1 MGIDIKINVFE
12 GPLDLLLHLIEKNKV
27 DIYDIPISEIT
38 SQYLDYIRSMEEE
51 DLDVMS
57 EFLVMAATLLKI
69 KAKMLL
75 PVKEETAEEEEDPRE
90 ELVRRLIEY
99 KIYKYAS
106 LKLKER
112 EMYAEKSFFH
122 SPDIPPQVMAYK
134 EEVDPE
140 DLLSDITLQRLS
152 EVFSFV
158 MRKRVEKVDTIRS
171 DFGQI
176 KQEEIKLEDKVIE
189 VSNYIKKH
197 KQISFCDLLNDQET
211 KEAIIVT
218 FLAILELMKMG
229 RILASQEEIGKDIY
243 IKALE

>member
-38 SQYLDYIRSMEEE
+38 SQYLSYIRSMEEE

-75 PVKEETAEEEEDPRE
+75 PAGEEGEEEGDPRE

-106 LKLKER
+106 LQLKER
-112 EMYAEKSFFH
+112 EMAAEKSFFR
-122 SPDIPPQVMAYK
+122 SPDIPPQVLTYR
-134 EEVDPE
+134 EDVDPQE
-140 DLLSDITLQRLS
+140 ILSDITLQRLS

-158 MRKRVEKVDTIRS
+158 MRKRQDKLDPIRS
-171 DFGQI
+171 EFGEI
-176 KQEEIKLEDKVIE
+176 KQEEIKLEDKMTE
-189 VSNYIKKH
+189 VSNYIMKYKNV
-197 KQISFCDLLNDQET
+197 SFYDLLNEQET
-211 KEAIIVT
+211 KEAVIVT
-218 FLAILELMKMG
+218 FLSVLELMKT
-229 RILASQEEIGKDIY
+229 GKIYARQDDVGSDIY
-243 IKALE
+243 IEAVE

>member
-1 MGIDIKINVFE
+1 MGIDIKIRVFE

-38 SQYLDYIRSMEEE
+38 SQYLSYIQAMEEE
-51 DLDVMS
+51 NLDIMS

-75 PVKEETAEEEEDPRE
+75 PAKEEEEEEGDPRE

-112 EMYAEKSFFH
+112 EQMAEKSFFH
-122 SPDIPPQVMAYK
+122 SPDIPPEILAYK
-134 EEVDPE
+134 QEADPE
-140 DLLSDITLQRLS
+140 EILSDITLQRLS

-158 MRKRVEKVDTIRS
+158 MRKRSDKLDPIRS
-171 DFGQI
+171 EFGQI
-176 KQEEIKLEDKVIE
+176 KKEEIRLEDKIIE
-189 VSNYIKKH
+189 VNNYIQQYKNVN
-197 KQISFCDLLNDQET
+197 FYDLLTEQKT
-211 KEAIIVT
+211 REALIVT
-218 FLAILELMKMG
+218 FLAVLELMKTG
-229 RILASQEEIGKDIY
+229 KIYVEQENIAGDIY
-243 IKALE
+243 IQALE

>member
-38 SQYLDYIRSMEEE
+38 SQYLSYIRSMEEE

-75 PVKEETAEEEEDPRE
+75 PAGEEEEEEGDPRE

-106 LKLKER
+106 LQLKER
-112 EMYAEKSFFH
+112 EMAAEKSFFR
-122 SPDIPPQVMAYK
+122 SPDIPPQVLAYR
-134 EEVDPE
+134 EDVDPQE
-140 DLLSDITLQRLS
+140 ILSDITLQRLS

-158 MRKRVEKVDTIRS
+158 MRKRQDKLDPIRS
-171 DFGQI
+171 EFGEI
-176 KQEEIKLEDKVIE
+176 KQEEIKLEDKMTE
-189 VSNYIKKH
+189 VSNYIMKYKNV
-197 KQISFCDLLNDQET
+197 SFYDLLNEQET
-211 KEAIIVT
+211 KEAVIVT
-218 FLAILELMKMG
+218 FLSVLELMKTG
-229 RILASQEEIGKDIY
+229 KIFVQQENIEDDIF
-243 IKALE
+243 IQALE

>member
-38 SQYLDYIRSMEEE
+38 SQYLSYIQQMEEE

-75 PVKEETAEEEEDPRE
+75 PGKEEEEAEEDPRE

-106 LKLKER
+106 LQLKQR
-112 EMYAEKSFFH
+112 EMTAEKSFFR
-122 SPDIPPQVMAYK
+122 SPDIPPQILAYK
-134 EEVDPE
+134 EDVDPSE
-140 DLLSDITLQRLS
+140 ILSDVTLQRLS

-158 MRKRVEKVDTIRS
+158 IKKRQQKVDPIRS
-171 DFGQI
+171 EFGQI
-176 KQEEIKLEDKVIE
+176 KQEEIKLEDKITE
-189 VSNYIKKH
+189 VMNYIEKYRNIK
-197 KQISFCDLLNDQET
+197 FYDLLDEQET
-211 KEAIIVT
+211 KEALIVT
-218 FLAILELMKMG
+218 FLSILELMKMG
-229 RILASQEEIGKDIY
+229 KISVRQEDIGDDIY
-243 IKALE
+243 IQAVE

>member
-38 SQYLDYIRSMEEE
+38 NQYLSYIQTMEDI

-75 PVKEETAEEEEDPRE
+75 PTKEEQEEEQDPRE

-106 LKLKER
+106 LQLKKR
-112 EMYAEKSFFH
+112 EMDAEKSFFK
-122 SPDIPPQVMAYK
+122 SPDIPPQVLAYK
-134 EEVDPE
+134 EDVDPE
-140 DLLSDITLQRLS
+140 ELLSDMTLQRLS
-152 EVFSFV
+152 EIFSFV
-158 MRKRVEKVDTIRS
+158 MKKRVDKVDPIRS
-171 DFGQI
+171 EFGEI
-176 KQEEIKLEDKVIE
+176 KQEEIRLEDKIIE
-189 VSNYIKKH
+189 VGDYVQRHKNIK
-197 KQISFCDLLNDQET
+197 FYDLLDEQET
-211 KEAIIVT
+211 KEALIVT
-218 FLAILELMKMG
+218 FLSVLELMKMG
-229 RILASQEEIGKDIY
+229 KIHVRQDHIGDDIY
-243 IKALE
+243 IQALE

>member
-38 SQYLDYIRSMEEE
+38 SQYLSYIQQMEEE
-51 DLDVMS
+51 DFDVMS

-75 PVKEETAEEEEDPRE
+75 PGKEKEEEEEDPRE

-106 LKLKER
+106 LQLKQR
-112 EMYAEKSFFH
+112 EMTAEKSFFR
-122 SPDIPPQVMAYK
+122 SPDIPPQILAYK
-134 EEVDPE
+134 EDVDPSE
-140 DLLSDITLQRLS
+140 ILSDVTLQRLS

-158 MRKRVEKVDTIRS
+158 IKKRQQKVDPIRS
-171 DFGQI
+171 EFGQI
-176 KQEEIKLEDKVIE
+176 KQEEIKLEDKITE
-189 VSNYIKKH
+189 VMNYIEKYRNIK
-197 KQISFCDLLNDQET
+197 FYDLLDEQET
-211 KEAIIVT
+211 KEALIVT
-218 FLAILELMKMG
+218 FLSILELMKVG
-229 RILASQEEIGKDIY
+229 KISVRQEDIGDDIY
-243 IKALE
+243 IQAVE